1 MYASYWGLQR
11 SPFIHSFS
19 PEWFILTPQHEEALA
34 RLSFVVEQSRQV
46 AVMTGPA
53 GAGKTFILHLF
64 ASQVDRAQRRAV
76 SVNLAGLNSSE
87 LMRELACGLQLD
99 DALDSPDGRV
109 WRSIADSIEG
119 WSHSGI
125 QTVLLLDNLDR
136 AEPDCRLAVQ
146 RLTSLRSH
154 ATRPLVLIAA
164 VRHPTTAA
172 AHWLDEAIDLV
183 VELEPLS
190 ATETASFVTELLAR
204 AGRRTEL
211 FTSEA
216 LRVLHDVTDG
226 VPGRICRLADLCL
239 LAAMGRDQSFVD
251 AGLVG
256 AAAEELA
263 RLPASPAA

>member
-11 SPFIHSFS
+11 SPFIHNFN
-19 PEWFILTPQHEEALA
+19 PEWFVLTPQHEEALA
-34 RLSFVVEQSRQV
+34 RLSFVVEQNRQV

-53 GAGKTFILHLF
+53 GAGKTLVLHLF
-64 ASQVDRAQRRAV
+64 AGQVDRAQRRAV
-76 SVNLAGLNSSE
+76 TVDVAGLNSTE
-87 LMRELACGLQLD
+87 LTRELACGLQLD
-99 DALDSPDGRV
+99 NALDSTDGRV

-125 QTVLLLDNLDR
+125 QTVLLLDNLDQ

-146 RLTSLRSH
+146 RLTGLRSH
-154 ATRPLVLIAA
+154 AARPLVLIAA
-164 VRHPTTAA
+164 IRQPTTASS
-172 AHWLDEAIDLV
+172 HWLDDAIDLV

-190 ATETASFVTELLAR
+190 AEETAGFVTELLAR

-216 LRVLHDVTDG
+216 LRILHDVTGG

-263 RLPASPAA
+263 CLPAA